1 MSRKSVV
8 VELQGGLGN
17 QLFGWAAGYAL
28 SKKLGCELILDK
40 SRLYQRGYQ
49 LDSFQFGLDVKTK
62 NKPIC
67 FSRLIKNYPQSD
79 VFQEETFEFDTKFM
93 ELERPKV
100 LRGYFQS
107 WKYHQCYAEQIYS
120 LAQKLVHESEQ
131 FKYLQSKFNFKE
143 LIAVHVRRGDY
154 TKLEDY
160 HGLLNSEYYQSALA
174 KLKILDETPQKI
186 VVFSDDLEEARKVVP
201 GAVLYIGSKELTSPA
216 ENLVLMSRCK
226 ALVGANS
233 SFSLWAGMIMGSKNG
248 IQLFPDPWFTK
259 SGISDKDLL
268 PQDFIRIAKN

>member
-1 MSRKSVV
+1 MRVLVAGSTGLAGSAISKYLNSINIEVIDCNSRIVNLLK
-8 VELQGGLGN
+8 
-17 QLFGWAAGYAL
+17 
-28 SKKLGCELILDK
+28 
-40 SRLYQRGYQ
+40 R
-49 LDSFQFGLDVKTK
+49 
-62 NKPIC
+62 
-67 FSRLIKNYPQSD
+67 
-79 VFQEETFEFDTKFM
+79 EETFEFDMKFL
-93 ELERPKV
+93 ELERPKI

-107 WKYHQCYAEQIYS
+107 WKYHQHYAEQIYS

-160 HGLLNSEYYQSALA
+160 HGLLNSEYYQNALA
-174 KLKILDETPQKI
+174 KLKILDQTPQKI

-226 ALVGANS
+226 ALIGANS

-268 PQDFIRIAKN
+268 PQDFIRIAKK

>member
-40 SRLYQRGYQ
+40 SYLYQRGYQ

-62 NKPIC
+62 
-67 FSRLIKNYPQSD
+67 KNSVYYSKLMKNIPQSE
-79 VFQEETFEFDTKFM
+79 VFQEGTFEFDRKFL

-107 WKYHQCYAEQIYS
+107 WKYHGQYAREIYN
-120 LAQKLVHESEQ
+120 LAQNLVHESNQ
-131 FKYLQSKFNFKE
+131 LRNLQSKFNFKE
-143 LIAVHVRRGDY
+143 LVAVHVRRGDY

-160 HGLLNSEYYQSALA
+160 HGLLHSEYYRNALA
-174 KLKILDETPQKI
+174 ELKNLDRTPQEI
-186 VVFSDDLEEARKVVP
+186 VVFSDDINEARKIVP
-201 GAVLYIGSKELTSPA
+201 GAALYIGSQELTSPA

-233 SFSLWAGMIMGSKNG
+233 SFSLWAGMIMSSKNKL
-248 IQLFPDPWFTK
+248 QLFPEPWFAK
-259 SGISDKDLL
+259 SGPSDRDLL
-268 PQDFIRIAKN
+268 PQEFIRIAKK

>member
-17 QLFGWAAGYAL
+17 QLFGWAAGYTL

-40 SRLYQRGYQ
+40 SRLHQRGYQ
-49 LDSFQFGLDVKTK
+49 LDSFKFGLDVKTK
-62 NKPIC
+62 MRPFH
-67 FSRLIKNYPQSD
+67 FSKLIKNIPQSE
-79 VFQEETFEFDTKFM
+79 VFQEETFEFDKKF
-93 ELERPKV
+93 LEIESPKV

-107 WKYHQCYAEQIYS
+107 WKYHRQYAEQIYS
-120 LAQKLVHESEQ
+120 LAQNLVHESDQ
-131 FKYLQSKFNFKE
+131 LKHLQSNYDFKE

-160 HGLLNSEYYQSALA
+160 HGLLNSEYYRNALA
-174 KLKILDETPQKI
+174 KLKILDQAPQKI
-186 VVFSDDLEEARKVVP
+186 VVFSDDTEEARKVVP
-201 GAVLYIGSKELTSPA
+201 GAVLYVGSKELSSPA

-248 IQLFPDPWFTK
+248 IQLFPEPWFTK
-259 SGISDKDLL
+259 SGLSDRDLL
-268 PQDFIRIAKN
+268 PQEFIRIAKK

>member
-1 MSRKSVV
+1 MV

-62 NKPIC
+62 NKPIY

-160 HGLLNSEYYQSALA
+160 HGLLNSEYYQNALA